1 MLLILGFLIV
11 SGFVVSRMTPEER
24 ESLLRAGLAAIVR
37 LKNASSQGL
46 QECEPFKDALRART
60 PWALVTPALIALNVT
75 IFVFMLFGAGALG
88 DPQTLVGWGGSFG
101 PRTTNGEWWRLVTSM
116 FVHPGMLQLLVNVG
130 GLVSIG
136 FILERLV
143 GRLAFAAVYV
153 AAGVLA
159 SLVSLSIHPMA
170 VSAGASGAIFGL
182 YGLLLASSIW
192 AMLHRSSV
200 TIPLMAVKRLA
211 PAAVVFILYNVANDG
226 LGSAAKLTGLVAGFV
241 YGLALTTRVNVGKP
255 PARHLAAAMAATLAI
270 AVASA
275 VALHGITD
283 VRPEMA
289 RVVAVEDSTASAYRT
304 AVERFKKGRIS
315 AEALALTI
323 DRAIVPELQAAGTRL
338 KALERV
344 PQEQRPLVAAA
355 QEYVRLRFESWRIR
369 AEGLRKTDM
378 LAHRADEKG
387 EQPSSER
394 WRAGA
399 EARHRAN
406 LLLLGKAEEAELAS
420 LEALQRIRPAG
431 QADQS
436 HADQK

>member
-37 LKNASSQGL
+37 LKNASSRGL

-88 DPQTLVGWGGSFG
+88 DPRTLVGWGGSFG

-136 FILERLV
+136 FLLERLV

-159 SLVSLSIHPMA
+159 SLVSLSINPMA

-211 PAAVVFILYNVANDG
+211 PAAVVFILYHVANDG

-255 PARHLAAAMAATLAI
+255 PVRHLAAAMAGTLAI

-369 AEGLRKTDM
+369 AEGLRKTDE
-378 LAHRADEKG
+378 LAHRADGKG
-387 EQPSSER
+387 EQPSSES

-420 LEALQRIRPAG
+420 LEALQRIRPDG

-436 HADQK
+436 QADQK